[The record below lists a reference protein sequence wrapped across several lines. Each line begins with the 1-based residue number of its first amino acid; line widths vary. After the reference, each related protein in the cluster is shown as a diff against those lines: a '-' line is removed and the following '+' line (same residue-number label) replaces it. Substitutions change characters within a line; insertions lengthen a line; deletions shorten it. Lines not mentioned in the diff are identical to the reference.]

1 MKRLKY
7 YTLIGILFVLITGTL
22 SHFVY
27 EWTGNNTFLGLFCP
41 VSESTW
47 EHMKLVFFPMLVY
60 GCFMYYGMKKELTP
74 NKTAGALAAGILTGV
89 LLVPTLFYTYSG
101 ILGDNYLFLDIMVF
115 VFSVLAAFRVLC
127 RLLAFYLTEDFPQV
141 TGIHGEHDNKAVSPR
156 CCQYGNESQEC
167 LPQATSLQDNAG
179 AAAKRARRLEIC
191 SPFLVGAVL
200 LLLACFL
207 IFTYQPPEF
216 GIFAIPDETAMLIL
230 RRGH

>member
-60 GCFMYYGMKKELTP
+60 GFFMYCGLVYSKHPASDTSSMEKELTP
-74 NKTAGALAAGILTGV
+74 NETAGALAAGILTGV
-89 LLVPTLFYTYSG
+89 LLVPALFYTYSG

-115 VFSVLAAFRVLC
+115 VLSVLAAFRVVY
-127 RLLAFYLTEDFPQV
+127 RLLN
-141 TGIHGEHDNKAVSPR
+141 H
-156 CCQYGNESQEC
+156 
-167 LPQATSLQDNAG
+167 AG
-179 AAAKRARRLEIC
+179 AAVKHARLLEIC
-191 SPFLVGAVL
+191 SPFLVAAVL
-200 LLLACFL
+200 LLLVCFL
-207 IFTYQPPEF
+207 IFTYQPPKP
-216 GIFAIPDETAMLIL
+216 GIFAIPDEAAAFIL
-230 RRGH
+230 RQGH